1 MFTAWL
7 VHERKKKKKK
17 KARGIFFELK
27 THARILPTLTADVK
41 KRHCKH
47 CSFCPCFHLPRKKK
61 KKKDTFREEWSVG
74 KLGEAGGQTGRQE
87 RVEGQLQP
95 YRGFR
100 PISVR

>member
-1 MFTAWL
+1 MSCSQHGLFTK
-7 VHERKKKKKK
+7 EKKKKK

-61 KKKDTFREEWSVG
+61 KKKTHSGRSGVWGNWERQGADW
-74 KLGEAGGQTGRQE
+74 QTG
-87 RVEGQLQP
+87 EG
-95 YRGFR
+95 
-100 PISVR
+100 